1 MTDARARSIE
11 SIVPKSGRLLV
22 SIDQLQALRL
32 KQLPYGSTKVVIAFS
47 ADGNVQLGLTDQEVH
62 TTALR
67 DISRVPAARALARQ
81 ALGNQNKK
89 ELEYALSETVAS
101 VIGPIPPE
109 RVQPTPNAVQEVRRV
124 RVELERV
131 TENAAVLNRVPT
143 TDKLSADS
151 KTFLLD
157 QCKKV
162 KETLKKH
169 LGIQLTYGSA
179 KKEDANLQRLL
190 MDAGVSRS
198 IYNKLITPNLVTD
211 IQVKLDTV
219 VFGSKI
225 SKGLRLTYEELNSP
239 VIQDPFL
246 GPALQL
252 RNKFTIAV
260 ATNWAAR
267 DRMADGLDEVNLR
280 RLARIQLTMVG
291 PGNYSKDWANP
302 QPAAPAGYGVVGSI
316 LLTVNQREVDFHAGI
331 IPVGTLVSV
340 FWTDAV
346 VQGTAYQANA
356 RPADILAMVSEAG
369 KTVPPKAE
377 TGYTVFPRDI
387 ALNAQMTY
395 INKTDMGTF
404 VRANDAKDAQ
414 IPDWQPYKVLP
425 DFKVDFDEPKKE
437 SDLFMK
443 SEGGKA
449 WTSGFISKIFL
460 KTSDDAQKAKR
471 AGGAVSGSIPTRL
484 FNEIK
489 DLKLKA
495 PIKEKLVK
503 FLMQFQSQQ
512 MMKHA
517 FDVFLGELQRMEMDG
532 SWIDPDERANSDDES
547 EHED

>member
-1 MTDARARSIE
+1 MSDARARSVE

-32 KQLPYGSTKVVIAFS
+32 KQLPFGSTKVVIAFS

-67 DISRVPAARALARQ
+67 DITRVPAARSLARQ

-89 ELEYALSETVAS
+89 ELETALSLTVAS

-109 RVQPTPNAVQEVRRV
+109 MVQPTPNAVQEVRRV

-131 TENAAVLNRVPT
+131 SENLAVIGRVPAA
-143 TDKLSADS
+143 DKLASDS
-151 KTFLLD
+151 KAFLLS
-157 QCKKV
+157 QGAKV
-162 KETLKKH
+162 KEILKKH
-169 LGIQLTYGSA
+169 LGIQLTQGSA
-179 KKEDANLQRLL
+179 KKEDANLQRLM
-190 MDAGVSRS
+190 MDQGVSKS

-211 IQVKLDTV
+211 IQIKLDSL

-239 VIQDPFL
+239 VMADPFL
-246 GPALQL
+246 GPALKL
-252 RNKFTIAV
+252 RNKFTIAAASSWV
-260 ATNWAAR
+260 AR

-291 PGNYSKDWANP
+291 PGNYSKDWASP

-316 LLTVNQREVDFHAGI
+316 LLTINQREVDYHAGI
-331 IPVGTLVSV
+331 IPVGTLVST
-340 FWTDAV
+340 FWSDAV
-346 VQGTAYQANA
+346 VAGTQFPANA
-356 RPADILAMVSEAG
+356 RPADVLSMSAEHG
-369 KTVPPKAE
+369 KTVAPKAE
-377 TGYTVFPRDI
+377 TGYTVFPRDQ
-387 ALNAQMTY
+387 LFDAQMIY
-395 INKTDMGTF
+395 ICKADMKSF
-404 VRANDAKDAQ
+404 VAPNEAKDAQ
-414 IPDWQPYKVLP
+414 IPDWVAYKP
-425 DFKVDFDEPKKE
+425 APEFKIDFNDPKAEP
-437 SDLFMK
+437 DLFMA
-443 SEGGKA
+443 SENGKA
-449 WTSGFISKIFL
+449 WAPAFISKIFL

-471 AGGAVSGSIPTRL
+471 VNGAVSGSIPSRL

-532 SWIDPDERANSDDES
+532 SWINPDERNDSDDES
-547 EHED
+547 DHED